1 MTEGRDLGKEFDK
14 AKWAADV
21 TECLRTYDML
31 GLWQDAEEVIRSDVV
46 RAFVKKV
53 LAALSYGHNSVL
65 TSVLQTI
72 YPGCLAAPHSPVM
85 PNTPFPPVR
94 SPAPPTTGMIPRT
107 PYTPFTAFASK
118 QNPFEV
124 NFEQPHI
131 LDDDGDSLAA
141 LFNTILR
148 FVDRDLKRIM
158 EIADKASVKPNS
170 RSKAAMGKAA
180 LIGSVATQGK
190 NSSGGFEIMANVVW
204 AEIGKA
210 IMDELGNVVFA
221 VGKPE
226 EFRKVSQL
234 DKHSFIHDL

>member
-1 MTEGRDLGKEFDK
+1 
-14 AKWAADV
+14 
-21 TECLRTYDML
+21 
-31 GLWQDAEEVIRSDVV
+31 
-46 RAFVKKV
+46 
-53 LAALSYGHNSVL
+53 
-65 TSVLQTI
+65 
-72 YPGCLAAPHSPVM
+72 
-85 PNTPFPPVR
+85 
-94 SPAPPTTGMIPRT
+94 MIPRT

-124 NFEQPHI
+124 NFDQPHI
-131 LDDDGDSLAA
+131 LDDDDDPLAA

-170 RSKAAMGKAA
+170 RSKGVIGKAA
-180 LIGSVATQGK
+180 LIGSTTNQSK

-210 IMDELGNVVFA
+210 IMDELGSVVFA

-226 EFRKVSQL
+226 DFRKVSKL
-234 DKHSFIHDL
+234 FKTLLPSPLVTNDTALRNYSSVHPRS